1 MKIGRNDTCFC
12 GSGKKFKQCCEG
24 KATEKANVFTKW
36 AAVIFGSL
44 LLIGT
49 LALMSSIAT
58 NDEPVTPGR
67 VWSPEHQ
74 HWH

>member
-1 MKIGRNDTCFC
+1 MKIGRNDPCLC
-12 GSGKKFKQCCEG
+12 GSGKKYKQCCEG
-24 KATEKANVFTKW
+24 KATEKSNVFTKW
-36 AAVIFGSL
+36 TAVIFGSL

-49 LALMSSIAT
+49 LAMMLSIAR

-67 VWSPEHQ
+67 VWSSEHQ